1 MASAMDVDGGNGFA
15 SAAAGRGKRRF
26 TGVTRGYKK
35 PRVSTNVQRAVDKA
49 VVTKLRKMTEIKYK
63 DTSVTHAAG
72 TAATITPLTD
82 IASGDSNITRSGRK
96 INLISL
102 SGRCFAQV
110 DNDNFF
116 GDKCR
121 VIIFRDNR
129 QVGDTTPTVTQ
140 VLESAGVYA
149 HLNKNN
155 AGRFTILRDWFLKLS
170 PCNKP
175 ENAVAATYAT
185 TDNIQIWKV
194 FAKLK
199 GHASYNG
206 DASTDIEAGGL
217 YLLQIAD
224 ATTMG
229 FETTIFCNLRLRW
242 SDQ

>member
-1 MASAMDVDGGNGFA
+1 MASAMDVDNGFA
-15 SAAAGRGKRRF
+15 SASAGGKKRRF

-35 PRVSTNVQRAVDKA
+35 PRVSANVQRAVDKA
-49 VVTKLRKMTEIKYK
+49 VVSKLRKMTEIKYK
-63 DTSVTHAAG
+63 DTSALHAAG
-72 TAATITPLTD
+72 TTATITALTD

-96 INLISL
+96 VNLISL

-116 GDKCR
+116 GDKIRC
-121 VIIFRDNR
+121 IIFRDNR
-129 QVGDTTPTVTQ
+129 QVGDTIPTTTQ
-140 VLESAGVYA
+140 VLESAGVFS

-155 AGRFTILRDWFLKLS
+155 SGRFTIIRDWLMKLS

-175 ENAVAATYAT
+175 ENAIAATYAT
-185 TDNIQIWKV
+185 TDNIQVWKV

-206 DASTDIEAGGL
+206 DASTDIESGGL
-217 YLLQIAD
+217 YLLQMGD
-224 ATTMG
+224 AVTAGYESTVY
-229 FETTIFCNLRLRW
+229 CNLRLRW